1 MFHLKQYLKQIIVP
15 AFCIALLSCK
25 DSSSS
30 KAGEAANNQTAS
42 SQEAAPAIAADPAL
56 GNITLPSFQMQDAK
70 GNAVDLASFKGKTIL
85 VNLWASWCPPC
96 RREMPSLRNL
106 YKAANPATTA
116 FFMVALDDDFMKSL
130 NWLNGQSLDVPDYY
144 PTSQLPELFNVQG
157 IPATFIFDASGKL
170 IKKVEGAEDYDVEA
184 YRKLFGAKG

>member
-1 MFHLKQYLKQIIVP
+1 MFNLKLFVLP
-15 AFCIALLSCK
+15 ALVMALVSCNN
-25 DSSSS
+25 SNAS
-30 KAGEAANNQTAS
+30 KAGDTTATQQTANA
-42 SQEAAPAIAADPAL
+42 EAEPAITPDPAL
-56 GNITLPSFQMQDAK
+56 SNITLPSFQLQDAK
-70 GNAVDLASFKGKTIL
+70 GNSVDLASFKGKTIL

-130 NWLNGQSLDVPDYY
+130 NWLNGQSLDVPAYY
-144 PTSQLPELFNVQG
+144 PTSPLPDLFNVQG

-170 IKKVEGAEDYDVEA
+170 IKKVEGAEDYDVEQ